1 MKKVK
6 WHKILSP
13 EVEIF
18 LKFFFS
24 SRTCQQ
30 LIGCTCQMMS
40 NSKLMTLS
48 ANLKPET
55 FRYILS
61 YLILLYFIISY
72 LIFVIRNTVTTFM
85 TCPVSSTYLVPAS
98 SIRFCNRFKLK
109 STLYLSFIVNC
120 ITFLN
125 ILCAFL
131 LSFTTYHM
139 TFTLVARASFI
150 RFPYFVFLFTWHN
163 KRKSNVT

>member
-1 MKKVK
+1 MLSPNPAKFDQVPMKKVK

-13 EVEIF
+13 EVEIS

-24 SRTCQQ
+24 SRTFQQ

-85 TCPVSSTYLVPAS
+85 TRPVSSTYLVLAS
-98 SIRFCNRFKLK
+98 SIRCSLTLKLQPK
-109 STLYLSFIVNC
+109 SYPVIYPIKLVISFP
-120 ITFLN
+120 
-125 ILCAFL
+125 IL
-131 LSFTTYHM
+131 
-139 TFTLVARASFI
+139 
-150 RFPYFVFLFTWHN
+150 
-163 KRKSNVT
+163 